1 MRQMSNCLW
10 EAKFRRQ
17 KIKIIEKRNKFDEL
31 LTKEIQEITDNAVP
45 VTTKRP
51 HSSEWEYSTVRIVS
65 SLKVFFFKSPVKS
78 FKYEHWD
85 FTPSWRLRNN
95 NNFYLDVTEWLAT
108 AGGTKFL
115 KPIEEMLKEEL
126 NVFLKRFV
134 RLRERKIAPCQ
145 FTKVHQWNPS
155 ESRHWSFPSRSLHT
169 FLYLSWPWFYWD
181 K

>member
-1 MRQMSNCLW
+1 MSNCLW
-10 EAKFRRQ
+10 EAKFRREKNNWEKKQ
-17 KIKIIEKRNKFDEL
+17 IRRSSFKRN
-31 LTKEIQEITDNAVP
+31 TRNYGQGVP
-45 VTTKRP
+45 VTTKKP
-51 HSSEWEYSTVRIVS
+51 YSSEWEYSTVRIVS